1 MRKKHFPQKP
11 KPIKLT
17 QEKYTQSKQAKAK
30 LLLAR
35 KEILV
40 RLQKAREMGDLSE
53 NGAYTAAKS
62 ELRDTDRKL
71 RHLER
76 LLRWGVVTKSKKD
89 GQIEFD
95 SKVTL
100 DNGDKKLN
108 FHLVSGFESDPL
120 KGKLSIFSPLGKAL
134 MGKSAG
140 EKLTLS
146 TPSKEV
152 TYTII
157 SVN

>member
-1 MRKKHFPQKP
+1 MPTKQFVKKP
-11 KPIKLT
+11 KPIQLT
-17 QEKYTQSKQAKAK
+17 KEKYAQSGKDKAK
-30 LLLAR
+30 LQIERA
-35 KEILV
+35 EILI

-76 LLRWGVVTKSKKD
+76 LLKWGLVVENKPNGKI
-89 GQIEFD
+89 QFN

-100 DNGDKKLN
+100 DNGKN
-108 FHLVSGFESDPL
+108 QPNYHLVSGFESDPL
-120 KGKLSIFSPLGKAL
+120 KGKLSVFSPLGKAL
-134 MGKSAG
+134 MGKTTG
-140 EKLTLS
+140 EKITI
-146 TPSKEV
+146 TAPKGEI
-152 TYTII
+152 TYTIT

>member
-1 MRKKHFPQKP
+1 MRKKFFPQKP
-11 KPIKLT
+11 SPIRLT
-17 QEKYTQSKQAKAK
+17 KEKYRQSKKDKAK
-30 LLLAR
+30 FLISR
-35 KEILV
+35 GKILI

-71 RHLER
+71 RHLEK
-76 LLRWGVVTKSKKD
+76 LLKWGVVTKSKNN

-100 DNGDKKLN
+100 DNGANKLK

-120 KGKLSIFSPLGKAL
+120 KGKLSVFSPLGKAL
-134 MGKSAG
+134 VNKKAN
-140 EKLTLS
+140 EKVTIS
-146 TPSKEV
+146 TPSGKT

-157 SVN
+157 SVE